1 LGEGL
6 SSDEEAAPM
15 QVVRRRLTYAN
26 VIATLA
32 LFLALSG
39 GVVWAAGKIG
49 GGRLKPNSISAGK
62 LRRNAITAT
71 KIRPN
76 AVIATKIRPGAVDFS
91 KLAAGTSLIASASS
105 GGVPVSGKDPVPVPL
120 SGPVTFT
127 PAPGTLDLLSVEA
140 KGTNLARAGA
150 EPCQPRVVPFVNGS
164 AWEIAST
171 ALTLSAFPP
180 TANEPTGQRPV
191 AGVTGPVG
199 LTSPGVSQTVTIK
212 VVGDPGC
219 ATGGAVTVAVAVT
232 QAK

>member
-1 LGEGL
+1 MR
-6 SSDEEAAPM
+6 AVM
-15 QVVRRRLTYAN
+15 RRLTYAN

-39 GVVWAAGKIG
+39 GVVWAAGKIP

-62 LRRNAITAT
+62 IKRNAVTAV

-76 AVIATKIRPGAVDFS
+76 AVIATKIRAGAVDFT
-91 KLAAGTSLIASASS
+91 KLAAGTNLVASAAS
-105 GGVPVSGKDPVPVPL
+105 GPVPASTSDPITVPL
-120 SGPVTFT
+120 SAPVSFT
-127 PAPGTLDLLSVEA
+127 PAAGTLDLLSVEA
-140 KGTNLARAGA
+140 KGANLARVGA
-150 EPCQPRVVPFVNGS
+150 EPCEPRVVPFVNGS
-164 AWEIAST
+164 AWSVAAT

-199 LTSPGVSQTVTIK
+199 LTSPGVSQTVAIK
-212 VVGDPGC
+212 VIGDPGC
-219 ATGGAVTVAVAVT
+219 ASGATISVAVAVT

>member
-1 LGEGL
+1 MR
-6 SSDEEAAPM
+6 AVM
-15 QVVRRRLTYAN
+15 RRLTYAN

-62 LRRNAITAT
+62 LRRNAVTAT

-76 AVIATKIRPGAVDFS
+76 AVIASKIRPGAVGFD
-91 KLAAGTSLIASASS
+91 KLATGTNLIASASTAAV
-105 GGVPVSGKDPVPVPL
+105 GVASVDPVAVPL
-120 SGPVTFT
+120 SAPVTFT
-127 PAPGTLDLLSVEA
+127 PAAGTLDLLSVEA
-140 KGTNLARAGA
+140 KGSNLARAGA
-150 EPCQPRVVPFVNGS
+150 EPCAPRVLPYVNGS
-164 AWEIAST
+164 AWEVASS

-180 TANEPTGQRPV
+180 TASEPTGQRPV

-212 VVGDPGC
+212 VVGDAGC
-219 ATGGAVTVAVAVT
+219 AAGGTIAVAVAVT

>member
-1 LGEGL
+1 
-6 SSDEEAAPM
+6 M

-26 VIATLA
+26 VVATLA

-62 LRRNAITAT
+62 IRRNAVTAV

-76 AVIATKIRPGAVDFS
+76 AVTATKVRAGAINFA
-91 KLAAGTSLIASASS
+91 KLAVGTNLIASATS
-105 GGVPVSGKDPVPVPL
+105 GPVPASTSDPISVPL

-127 PAPGTLDLLSVEA
+127 PGVGTLDLLSVEA
-140 KGTNLARAGA
+140 RGANLARVGA
-150 EPCQPRVVPFVNGS
+150 EPCDPRVVPFVNGS
-164 AWEIAST
+164 AWEVTAT

-180 TANEPTGQRPV
+180 TAGEPTGQRPV

-199 LTSPGVSQTVTIK
+199 LTTPGVSQTVAIK
-212 VVGDPGC
+212 VIGDPGC
-219 ATGGAVTVAVAVT
+219 VPGATISVAVAVT